1 MAGKSELRLS
11 TQGEMNKTLDRL
23 SEVWDDIGL
32 TPEDRENRKKH
43 FYGHIANLCDQIL
56 EDEMALKARIISR
69 IERNTRDI
77 LKLCEEL
84 CTEADE
90 SVAGLTLLELDEVLQ
105 ERLDKLKHTRDQRL
119 EKLRQLHEKDKDLCE
134 ILGETPYYIPSDL
147 VPAQEDLGAVEDH
160 ITAMEKEKTEREIT
174 YHKLKTDVLEFLRT
188 LEHSPEDSFTQ
199 DLICATNHEDVLLT
213 KSYLHQLRNVHSDL
227 EFRVRENEARS
238 LILREEVGGL
248 WTLLSIPPTH
258 QQAFLATAPNHTPSH
273 IAKLE
278 EELERLRVL
287 RSQNLEKFMVSIR
300 TETEDWWEKCFVDP
314 AVRKRLQDLY
324 AGEATEDSLA
334 AYEAEIRK
342 WKHYHTQNTEILG
355 AFARFLSL
363 YKNMEKLEQRA
374 KDPSRLFNTRGGALL
389 QEEKAKRKVK
399 NELPK
404 VEERLKGLAGEW
416 ADREGRAF
424 EVYGLPVMQYIDEL
438 WNSHDKHREEEKN
451 KRQQA
456 KGSGGG
462 SGSTSTHPRT
472 PGPAPGSTKK
482 RGREGDENTNTK
494 KAKQGGTAFLKS
506 PSKGALHRSPS
517 KGALH
522 RSPVK
527 TPKGKPLQEYNPQYL
542 QPHPPAPS
550 LDSSLQSTI
559 SYDKFEASI
568 GARRCDEII
577 HSSFLEGK
585 GYSEVMKQQPALT
598 VDHTRERR
606 LRDTLH
612 LASPCK
618 SIGASHKLRNPL
630 SAAAS
635 LQSPSKV
642 KTGSALRRGASQPNL
657 FTGHQHASVGQ
668 QTTASPRYYGN
679 PRFYRHR
686 DHPLK
691 FLI

>member
-1 MAGKSELRLS
+1 MAEKSELRLS

-32 TPEDRENRKKH
+32 TPDDRENRKKH
-43 FYGHIANLCDQIL
+43 FFGHIANLCDQIL
-56 EDEMALKARIISR
+56 EDEMALKARIISK

-84 CTEADE
+84 CTEAADE

-105 ERLDKLKHTRDQRL
+105 DRLDKLKHTRDQRL
-119 EKLRQLHEKDKDLCE
+119 EKLRQLHEKDKELCE

-147 VPAQEDLGAVEDH
+147 VPAQEDLGVFEDH
-160 ITAMEKEKTEREIT
+160 ITVMEKEKAEREVT

-199 DLICATNHEDVLLT
+199 DLICATNHEDILLT

-287 RSQNLEKFMVSIR
+287 RSQNLEKFMVNVR
-300 TETEDWWEKCFVDP
+300 TETEEWWEKCFVDP
-314 AVRKRLQDLY
+314 AVRERLQDLY

-342 WKHYHTQNTEILG
+342 WKHYHTQNTEIFG

-462 SGSTSTHPRT
+462 SGLTSTPHPRT
-472 PGPAPGSTKK
+472 PVPAPGSTRK

-506 PSKGALHRSPS
+506 PSKSV
-517 KGALH
+517 LH

-527 TPKGKPLQEYNPQYL
+527 TPKGKPLREYNPQYL
-542 QPHPPAPS
+542 QFHPPSSS

-618 SIGASHKLRNPL
+618 SIGASHKLRNPF

-635 LQSPSKV
+635 SQSPSKV
-642 KTGSALRRGASQPNL
+642 KTKSTLRRGASQPNL
-657 FTGHQHASVGQ
+657 FTGQQYASVGQ

-679 PRFYRHR
+679 PRFYRHK
-686 DHPLK
+686 DHPLR